1 MRIVLLVA
9 LVALVAMLTPRPFG
23 ITPVLG
29 SEPVPTWHQESVIL
43 KAQLDQWPR
52 ADHTVAGE
60 VAVSVA
66 RWSSEVGV
74 NSQLVLAVMRVENPW
89 LKPDTVSYAGA
100 VGLMQVMPRYWSDA
114 FENCGDDLTD
124 IDVNVCKGIHIL
136 EYYLSRSADF
146 RSAMLAYNGCRSTRC
161 QDYTDHVVGYLD

>member
-1 MRIVLLVA
+1 MRLLTTGCFIA
-9 LVALVAMLTPRPFG
+9 LLAMLTPEGFG
-23 ITPVLG
+23 TTSVLG
-29 SEPVPTWHQESVIL
+29 SEPVPEWYQESLRVRAKL
-43 KAQLDQWPR
+43 EEWPR
-52 ADHTVAGE
+52 ANQAVAGE
-60 VAVSVA
+60 VAASVA

-74 NSQLVLAVMRVENPW
+74 NPELVLAVMRVENPW

-114 FENCGDDLTD
+114 FENCGGDLTD

-136 EYYLSRSADF
+136 GYYLSRSADF